1 MIAETVEMIKIGKNE
16 NGEDLYNLKYVKG
29 GRALPTPSMTKAEA
43 LAMINGTEVEDT
55 VIEEIIGTPVVEDV
69 VEEVVTVTVTVTDKP
84 TTVPDYKSMNKK
96 ELEDLMRTHDIEL
109 DRRKS
114 KKDLMIE
121 VDTFFKGS

>member
-1 MIAETVEMIKIGKNE
+1 MITASVEMFIIGKNE

-29 GRALPTPSMTKAEA
+29 GRSLPTPSMTKTEA
-43 LAMINGTEVEDT
+43 LAMINGTEVENT
-55 VIEEIIGTPVVEDV
+55 VIKEIIETPVDV
-69 VEEVVTVTVTVTDKP
+69 VTVTVTDK
-84 TTVPDYKSMNKK
+84 TTIVPDYNSMTKT
-96 ELEDLMRTHDIEL
+96 ELETEMRFHGIEL